1 MANNDIDINSNGL
14 STSTGTD
21 FIIGANWNGNN
32 ISTLLSWLSMASY
45 NIECLE
51 RSIHYCR
58 NIIRGNIILGLIL
71 STASGTISIAQ
82 FGPIGKTNSLILNIL
97 FTCMTFIIAINTGRI
112 KIYQIQERL
121 EQFIKVKQEW
131 ISFVTIIAT
140 ELQLPV
146 KLRQDALYLISNYK
160 AKYLELLKSDCEIP
174 DIIRNE
180 MEKKVA
186 QDMAK
191 NYKYNQVHYN
201 IHGSLISNRGIK
213 MSDIIFDIA
222 YFEGL
227 NLIEIENEMG
237 TSYDASNDYNGKK
250 HNVYAKCNDVV
261 KDIVKYEYS
270 NRQLSFFERLY
281 LWFCFCCKRQI
292 NVDDDKTEDKED
304 KDEKKDGKKEE
315 KKEEKKEDE
324 KKEDKNKENVKITVL
339 PVVDKKEKDK
349 DKKKKE
355 DEKKGD
361 ENV

>member
-1 MANNDIDINSNGL
+1 MANNDADNGL
-14 STSTGTD
+14 STSIGID

-174 DIIRNE
+174 DIIRDE

-237 TSYDASNDYNGKK
+237 KSYDASNDYNGKK

-261 KDIVKYEYS
+261 NDIVKYEYAH
-270 NRQLSFFERLY
+270 RQLNFFERLY

-292 NVDDDKTEDKED
+292 
-304 KDEKKDGKKEE
+304 DEEE
-315 KKEEKKEDE
+315 KD
-324 KKEDKNKENVKITVL
+324 
-339 PVVDKKEKDK
+339 
-349 DKKKKE
+349 DKKKSAAALLLLLLLLSVSVE
-355 DEKKGD
+355 
-361 ENV
+361 V

>member
-1 MANNDIDINSNGL
+1 
-14 STSTGTD
+14 
-21 FIIGANWNGNN
+21 
-32 ISTLLSWLSMASY
+32 MASY

-174 DIIRNE
+174 DIIRHE

-261 KDIVKYEYS
+261 KDIVKYEYAH
-270 NRQLSFFERLY
+270 RQLSFFERLY

-292 NVDDDKTEDKED
+292 DEDNDKEEDGKKEDSKKEDGKEDKDGKEEK
-304 KDEKKDGKKEE
+304 KDEKKDEKKEE
-315 KKEEKKEDE
+315 KKEEKKDE
-324 KKEDKNKENVKITVL
+324 KKEEKKEEKIKENVKITVL
-339 PVVDKKEKDK
+339 PTDKKDKDK
-349 DKKKKE
+349 DKKKS
-355 DEKKGD
+355 DDKKGD